1 MKAKRFYGWRP
12 DLPDQRDKP
21 YAAKLKAEAPKVLP
35 DRVDLRKDC
44 PKVYDQ
50 GQLGSCTAN
59 AIAGAYQ
66 YNRKHQKQEDFVPSR
81 LFIYYN
87 ERAMEGTV
95 ESDAGAYIRDGI
107 KVVGKFGAPPEE
119 LWPYD
124 IGTFADKPPDD
135 AFKMGKYF
143 QAVKYFRLDH
153 TNIDEIRG
161 CLAAKFPIVFGFS
174 VYSSIEKAAKTGDI
188 PMPAQSDSL
197 EGGHAVLAVGYDQDS
212 KRIIFR
218 NSWGTGWGDKGYG
231 TLPYDYVTNDN
242 LADDFWTLRFVE

>member
-21 YAAKLKAEAPKVLP
+21 YAAKMKAEAPKVLP
-35 DRVDLRKDC
+35 DLVDLRKDC

-66 YNRKHQKQEDFVPSR
+66 YNRKRQKQEDFVPSR

-87 ERAMEGTV
+87 ERALEGTV
-95 ESDAGAYIRDGI
+95 ASDAGAYIRDGI
-107 KVVGKFGAPPEE
+107 KVVGQYGAPPEE

-124 IGTFADKPPDD
+124 ISVFAKKPSADS
-135 AFKMGKYF
+135 FKMGKYF
-143 QAVKYFRLDH
+143 QAVQYFRVDH
-153 TNIDEIRG
+153 TRVDEIRG
-161 CLAAKFPIVFGFS
+161 CLAAGFPIVFGFS
-174 VYSSIEKAAKTGDI
+174 VYSSIEKAAKSGDI
-188 PMPAQSDSL
+188 PMPAPDEAL
-197 EGGHAVLAVGYDQDS
+197 EGGHAVLAVGYDHGA

-231 TLPYDYVTNDN
+231 TLPYDYVTNAN